1 MQFTVVSWDTF
12 DWSHDKI
19 QQFLRFK
26 LSCFYSAAKTNLLTD
41 KSFVV
46 HMLYKTCF
54 FVQWYMSPI
63 VYCFSVWQSFI
74 KQVVDLIWYF
84 ILDWT
89 ILNPEAKICPIAT
102 A

>member
-41 KSFVV
+41 KSFVI

-54 FVQWYMSPI
+54 LCS
-63 VYCFSVWQSFI
+63 
-74 KQVVDLIWYF
+74 DIWVLLYTAF
-84 ILDWT
+84 QFDKVL
-89 ILNPEAKICPIAT
+89 LNK
-102 A
+102 